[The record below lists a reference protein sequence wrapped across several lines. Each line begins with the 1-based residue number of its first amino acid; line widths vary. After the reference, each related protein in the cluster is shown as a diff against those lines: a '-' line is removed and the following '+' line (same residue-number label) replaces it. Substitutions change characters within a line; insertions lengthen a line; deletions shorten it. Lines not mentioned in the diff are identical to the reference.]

1 MPIWLDTPTRPSP
14 FHVGTWRSCTRS
26 CTSCG
31 LPSIAIGLTSGSPCH
46 PHNRATTCT
55 TFFFLPVST
64 TPHLSFSPSR
74 PAPPP
79 PPSPDD
85 PSLRCRCAAAAN
97 SGKYVRSPLFF
108 PSPTA
113 SPYGGGSEPIGLD
126 WNLVF
131 GLDLDLVSMVW
142 DQINQLVWAATTT
155 YYCFKSKSRCCRPEL
170 VGSLELWRHVWSR
183 FMTCPRIWLCPRF
196 EPLDSIQKLKT
207 VWTGLDDEHV

>member
-79 PPSPDD
+79 PSPDD

-142 DQINQLVWAATTT
+142 TFGFNPKVENGLDW
-155 YYCFKSKSRCCRPEL
+155 
-170 VGSLELWRHVWSR
+170 VGWRACIVR
-183 FMTCPRIWLCPRF
+183 FG
-196 EPLDSIQKLKT
+196 LDSKWKYLDWFGFD
-207 VWTGLDDEHV
+207 VCRGLDWF

>member
-1 MPIWLDTPTRPSP
+1 MPHMEHSLGAWFFSCVCVWINVLRKGKLVQPNIPHQPNWLDPLPHSRTALVRIPVRQLEMPKN
-14 FHVGTWRSCTRS
+14 FYGYRHV
-26 CTSCG
+26 
-31 LPSIAIGLTSGSPCH
+31 GSPCH

-74 PAPPP
+74 PAPP

-113 SPYGGGSEPIGLD
+113 SPYGGGSEPIG
-126 WNLVF
+126 
-131 GLDLDLVSMVW
+131 
-142 DQINQLVWAATTT
+142 
-155 YYCFKSKSRCCRPEL
+155 CCRPEL
-170 VGSLELWRHVWSR
+170 VGSLDVMSD
-183 FMTCPRIWLCPRF
+183 
-196 EPLDSIQKLKT
+196 LDS
-207 VWTGLDDEHV
+207 